1 MDGRQSLARRRDF
14 KEIGANVT
22 DFDLRINPELRPD
35 ELALA
40 YQKNDMVRIDNIF
53 PSDVAEAIYTV
64 LAKHTPWHM
73 VHANAQGEHK
83 YYRPEE
89 WRALGAEQ
97 QRAIHQQVQQ
107 QARDGFSYLYYCYP
121 MIDAL
126 VDGLDPEWPLH
137 ALTEYLNSDEMR
149 DFVKAVT
156 NEPSVLK
163 LDAQASLYAP
173 GHFLN
178 THNDRGGHAERRAA
192 YVLSFCKDWRADW
205 GGELLFLDDDDNVE
219 TGFTPNFN
227 SLTMFKVPRTHIVT
241 QVASFAGS
249 PRLSVV
255 GWLRDDPK

>member
-1 MDGRQSLARRRDF
+1 MS
-14 KEIGANVT
+14 
-22 DFDLRINPELRPD
+22 DFDLRINSDLRAD
-35 ELALA
+35 EYAEQ
-40 YQKNDMVRIDNIF
+40 YQKDGPKGGMVRINNIF
-53 PSDVAEAIYTV
+53 PDDVAEAIYTV
-64 LAKHTPWHM
+64 LAKQTPWHM
-73 VHANAQGEHK
+73 VYANAEGAHK

-89 WRALGAEQ
+89 WRALGPEK

-149 DFVKAVT
+149 DFVKTVSG
-156 NEPSVLK
+156 EPSVVK
-163 LDAQASLYAP
+163 LDAQASLYTP

-178 THNDRGGHAERRAA
+178 THTDHGDNSERRAA

-205 GGELLFLDDDDNVE
+205 GGELLFLDEKDNVE
-219 TGFTPNFN
+219 VGFTPNFN
-227 SLTMFKVPRTHIVT
+227 SLTMFRVPRTHIVT
-241 QVASFAGS
+241 QVASFAGG
-249 PRLSVV
+249 PRLSIV

>member
-1 MDGRQSLARRRDF
+1 M
-14 KEIGANVT
+14 T